1 MCRFLRNPNKMTK
14 YVTKDMLKSLQRNMP
29 TQKTC
34 VNKFHRGQ
42 TEIGLWHSRL
52 PDKSRVRNYR
62 YSYYH
67 TGGIM
72 GISYQEV
79 DKVINNSDT
88 DYTQFIAK
96 KSNGLTPLGLKLL
109 QQSVESYVYCV
120 LGAQAQTR
128 WSIVGKG
135 AKSLQTQDVF
145 HKLFKDTIAQDDVS
159 VSISNMRRA
168 IKDTNVV
175 LNMAIS
181 PGLILIPSNMII
193 LKEKVAGYNNTLTL
207 ATRDM
212 KFGSNTDVNYSKPKE
227 VKKSPGVNPNP
238 IPRKDQNPIS
248 HTNTVSVPRASNNL
262 VYLLGT
268 MFVGGIIT
276 SRWIFFSY

>member
-1 MCRFLRNPNKMTK
+1 
-14 YVTKDMLKSLQRNMP
+14 MLKSLQRNMP
-29 TQKTC
+29 TQKTW

-52 PDKSRVRNYR
+52 PDKSRVRNYK
-62 YSYYH
+62 YSYYR
-67 TGGIM
+67 TGGMM

-79 DKVINNSDT
+79 DRVTNNSDT

-96 KSNGLTPLGLKLL
+96 KSDGLTPLGLKLL

-145 HKLFKDTIAQDDVS
+145 HKLFKDTIAQDDAS
-159 VSISNMRRA
+159 VSISNMRKA

-175 LNMAIS
+175 LNMTIS

-193 LKEKVAGYNNTLTL
+193 LKEQIVGYYNTLTL
-207 ATRDM
+207 ATKEMR
-212 KFGSNTDVNYSKPKE
+212 FGSNTDVNYSKPKE
-227 VKKSPGVNPNP
+227 TKKSPVVNP
-238 IPRKDQNPIS
+238 IPRKDQYPI
-248 HTNTVSVPRASNNL
+248 PRKDQYPNIIPKAPNNQI
-262 VYLLGT
+262 YLLAI
-268 MFVGGIIT
+268 MFAGGVIT
-276 SRWIFFSY
+276 SRWIFFP

>member
-1 MCRFLRNPNKMTK
+1 
-14 YVTKDMLKSLQRNMP
+14 
-29 TQKTC
+29 
-34 VNKFHRGQ
+34 
-42 TEIGLWHSRL
+42 
-52 PDKSRVRNYR
+52 
-62 YSYYH
+62 
-67 TGGIM
+67 
-72 GISYQEV
+72 
-79 DKVINNSDT
+79 
-88 DYTQFIAK
+88 
-96 KSNGLTPLGLKLL
+96 
-109 QQSVESYVYCV
+109 
-120 LGAQAQTR
+120 
-128 WSIVGKG
+128 
-135 AKSLQTQDVF
+135 
-145 HKLFKDTIAQDDVS
+145 
-159 VSISNMRRA
+159 MRRA

>member
-1 MCRFLRNPNKMTK
+1 MRRFLRNPSKMTK
-14 YVTKDMLKSLQRNMP
+14 YVTKDVLKSLQRNMP
-29 TQKTC
+29 TQKTW
-34 VNKFHRGQ
+34 VNKFHQGQ

-52 PDKSRVRNYR
+52 PDKSRVRNYK

-67 TGGIM
+67 TGGVM

-109 QQSVESYVYCV
+109 QQSIESYVYCV

-159 VSISNMRRA
+159 VYISNIRRA

-207 ATRDM
+207 ATKDM
-212 KFGSNTDVNYSKPKE
+212 EFGSNADVNYSKPK
-227 VKKSPGVNPNP
+227 VSAKTQSTTSPNP
-238 IPRKDQNPIS
+238 IPSRDQNP
-248 HTNTVSVPRASNNL
+248 NTASIPRPTNNL
-262 VYLLGT
+262 IYLLGT